1 MIGFFAL
8 RVLCAAFPAWSLL
21 LPPLPTAIY
30 LCSAGVLGVKVAH
43 AVRQDFP
50 VARKSSVPVWMA
62 AQRPS
67 FDTESGLQPRISGAR
82 SVGMSQ
88 PVGIMG
94 SEGGTAT
101 VDDREAIGMT
111 DHNGV
116 LMMQRVLLAGT
127 LGLTMAQKAATILEG
142 EPNQGAS
149 LRPGCDSAEHP
160 RDGAQDPQ
168 NAGDIGDQQG
178 SEGAVVLRAI
188 LDAANECL
196 GHFDD
201 RPPAERWC
209 DTLFRLLDL
218 AAFASELD

>member
-1 MIGFFAL
+1 M
-8 RVLCAAFPAWSLL
+8 SL
-21 LPPLPTAIY
+21 
-30 LCSAGVLGVKVAH
+30 
-43 AVRQDFP
+43 
-50 VARKSSVPVWMA
+50 
-62 AQRPS
+62 
-67 FDTESGLQPRISGAR
+67 
-82 SVGMSQ
+82 
-88 PVGIMG
+88 PVGIMS

-101 VDDREAIGMT
+101 VDEREANGMT

-127 LGLTMAQKAATILEG
+127 LGLTMAQKAAAILEG
-142 EPNQGAS
+142 EPNRGAP
-149 LRPGCDSAEHP
+149 LRPGPDSADLQGSDVP
-160 RDGAQDPQ
+160 DP
-168 NAGDIGDQQG
+168 QG